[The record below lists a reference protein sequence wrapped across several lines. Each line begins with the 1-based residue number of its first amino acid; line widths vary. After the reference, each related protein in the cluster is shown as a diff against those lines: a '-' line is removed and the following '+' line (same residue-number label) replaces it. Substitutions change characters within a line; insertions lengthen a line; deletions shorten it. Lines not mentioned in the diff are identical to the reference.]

1 VARPEPPGYSR
12 PVRFLLN
19 VIWLIFGGLVLAF
32 GYAVV
37 GVIMCI
43 LLITIP
49 FGIAS
54 LRMALFCLWPFGR
67 TIVKRPDAGA
77 PSLVGNVIW
86 FILAGWWLAIGHLVS
101 GVLQCITIIG
111 IPLGLAN
118 FKLIPVSLTPL
129 GREIVSVDEAARLGY
144 GDQVGVGR

>member
-1 VARPEPPGYSR
+1 
-12 PVRFLLN
+12 VRFLLN

-43 LLITIP
+43 LIITIP

-101 GVLQCITIIG
+101 GILQCITIIG

-129 GREIVSVDEAARLGY
+129 GREIVSVDEADRLGY